1 MQVELR
7 VGGGLY
13 RKLTH
18 MHLQREALDACGIKV
33 MIEALA
39 GPLGK
44 GIGSK
49 EEEGSSK
56 QRTGHHVGSP
66 VKVDRGAGFCPS
78 YRIGRGKR
86 ADGFSPWI

>member
-1 MQVELR
+1 MGRIGVPELLI
-7 VGGGLY
+7 V
-13 RKLTH
+13 
-18 MHLQREALDACGIKV
+18 
-33 MIEALA
+33 LA
-39 GPLGK
+39 IVIVIFGANRLPGLGK

-56 QRTGHHVGSP
+56 QGTGHHVGSP